1 MPEEV
6 ALRRLLGPLVVVTL
20 LATPAPALADAQ
32 DAAATHAGIT
42 AGYAL
47 ARAAV
52 ATIPVAQDRIE
63 RYNSK
68 LAGECPDV
76 GAGTPETE
84 ASEPMSGEV
93 AAALWSISYGAAA
106 GPIKTFARAISPLHW
121 TNPRFNRAVHHLAA
135 TLTELAT
142 LRMPDLC
149 ADVRAWTA
157 SGFTT
162 VPQDVLEIDHHVE
175 PLELPEIP
183 WGLVTPYVRTG
194 EAGLVSYIKR
204 AETKVAEAEF
214 IKGQKDWYQV
224 IETLGLE
231 P

>member
-1 MPEEV
+1 M
-6 ALRRLLGPLVVVTL
+6 RRLLGSLVAVAL
-20 LATPAPALADAQ
+20 LAVPAPALASAQ

-68 LAGECPDV
+68 LAAECPDV

-84 ASEPMSGEV
+84 ASEPMSSEV

-106 GPIKTFARAISPLHW
+106 GPIKTFVKAVRSLHW
-121 TNPRFNRAVHHLAA
+121 TNPRFNGAVHHFAV

-149 ADVRAWTA
+149 TDVRAWTA

-183 WGLVTPYVRTG
+183 WNLVTPYVRPG
-194 EAGLVSYIKR
+194 ETGLVSYIKR

-214 IKGQKDWYQV
+214 VKGQKDWYQV

>member
-1 MPEEV
+1 M
-6 ALRRLLGPLVVVTL
+6 RLPL
-20 LATPAPALADAQ
+20 APVLALAVAHAFAAAPTAALAGSQ

-84 ASEPMSGEV
+84 ASEPMSAEV

-106 GPIKTFARAISPLHW
+106 GPIKTFTRAIGPLHW
-121 TNPRFNRAVHHLAA
+121 TNARFNRAVHRLAT
-135 TLTELAT
+135 TLSELAT

-149 ADVRAWTA
+149 GDVRAWTA

-162 VPQDVLEIDHHVE
+162 VPEDVLEIDHHVE

-183 WGLVTPYVRTG
+183 WGLVTPYVRPAET
-194 EAGLVSYIKR
+194 GLVNYIKR